1 MLFDRGANLLL
12 TPSDVD
18 SAVRGSGAAHAHLS
32 GYALLDPR
40 TRPAG
45 LHALRIAPQQRLTT
59 SVDAASAAPLRV
71 AGGAAFVDWVR
82 GVDLLL
88 ANLEE
93 ALALLD
99 ADAGVDPAAAALAL
113 TEVGRHVVVKLG
125 SGGAM
130 LAGVDGA
137 SASVTAEPA
146 SVVEPTG
153 AGDAFAAGFLASWLS
168 GADTPDCLR
177 AGSRLGARAASTIGG
192 RP

>member
-1 MLFDRGANLLL
+1 
-12 TPSDVD
+12 
-18 SAVRGSGAAHAHLS
+18 
-32 GYALLDPR
+32 
-40 TRPAG
+40 
-45 LHALRIAPQQRLTT
+45 
-59 SVDAASAAPLRV
+59 VDAASAAPLRV
-71 AGGAAFVDWVR
+71 AGGAAFVDWVQ

-125 SGGAM
+125 SRGAM

-137 SASVTAEPA
+137 SACVTAEPA

-177 AGSRLGARAASTIGG
+177 AGSRLGARAVSTIGG